1 MNYTERE
8 LNFLLTNHQKF
19 GLKVISDKLDR
30 SLVALETKMQR
41 LGIKASRICHASEEE
56 ISNLQFEKEKEFN
69 IDFQT
74 HLYPKQL
81 AY

>member
-1 MNYTERE
+1 MDYTEKE

-56 ISNLQFEKEKEFN
+56 ISSLQFEKEKEFR